1 MLTATYSLVVIA
13 AEHDSARGMLR
24 RLRQYI
30 QTTWSGLNN
39 IDFAFLENA
48 LGKLM
53 QFDKYCRTRKIEVYL
68 IPFLRKA
75 GREVEGLVAELNALS
90 AQGQSILRLIGEQL
104 DGAFDLSRTK
114 VNELCHAMEAYCNY
128 WMARLEKEEEQLLPM
143 ARRLLS
149 IDDWFAIAA
158 QFLSDDAGGNGSKR
172 HKPAPSRSVAKNRTS
187 NANLR

>member
-1 MLTATYSLVVIA
+1 MLTATYSLVAIA
-13 AEHDSARGMLR
+13 AEHDSARRMLR

-30 QTTWSGLNN
+30 ETTWSGLNN

-48 LGKLM
+48 FGKLM

-75 GREVEGLVAELNALS
+75 GREMEGLLAELNALS
-90 AQGQSILRLIGEQL
+90 AKGQGILRAISEQL
-104 DGAFDLSRTK
+104 DGVADLSRTK
-114 VNELCHAMEAYCNY
+114 INELCHAMEAYCDH

-143 ARRLLS
+143 ARHLLS

-172 HKPAPSRSVAKNRTS
+172 HEHALSRSAAKNRTS